1 MFVEGIVAA
10 LGLLITAFV
19 TEFYMVLLSFGVL
32 EGRPKFR
39 FTVNIIY
46 LSTRTSAHP
55 KFLFI

>member
-1 MFVEGIVAA
+1 MFIGGIVAA

-39 FTVNIIY
+39 CGQRNL
-46 LSTRTSAHP
+46 LST
-55 KFLFI
+55 